1 MNWRSFDLNL
11 LVVFDAVMQ
20 DRNVTRAATRIG
32 MSQPAMS
39 HALSRLRRILK
50 DDLFIR
56 APEGMDPTARAERLA
71 TPVHQAL
78 QGLRLTLEDADLFVP
93 TEVERSFAIALN
105 TSTAFDLVAPLAA
118 IAAAEAPGV
127 VLDLSPAGTL
137 DLSDRLDRGELD
149 LALGAQAPPGER
161 FTDLRLLEDR
171 FIAVLRRDHPATRAD
186 GSLRMETL
194 AALPHVVISATGEE
208 TRFVDAELAKSGLTR
223 RVALHAPLSAVA
235 DALAQSDMV
244 AVLSER
250 AAQTLTRST
259 SVQLVP
265 LPFSGPTLVTAML
278 WHRRFDELP
287 AHRWLRGLVVRAA
300 RSLRGY
306 KQGTKPPV
314 GPERHNVFRLNPVAT
329 TKTSPNAVDLG
340 VRAQARR

>member
-127 VLDLSPAGTL
+127 VLHLSPAVRWIFPIVLTVVN
-137 DLSDRLDRGELD
+137 STSPS
-149 LALGAQAPPGER
+149 A
-161 FTDLRLLEDR
+161 
-171 FIAVLRRDHPATRAD
+171 LRRP
-186 GSLRMETL
+186 
-194 AALPHVVISATGEE
+194 PV
-208 TRFVDAELAKSGLTR
+208 SGLRICACSRTG
-223 RVALHAPLSAVA
+223 SS
-235 DALAQSDMV
+235 QSC
-244 AVLSER
+244 A
-250 AAQTLTRST
+250 
-259 SVQLVP
+259 
-265 LPFSGPTLVTAML
+265 
-278 WHRRFDELP
+278 
-287 AHRWLRGLVVRAA
+287 
-300 RSLRGY
+300 
-306 KQGTKPPV
+306 
-314 GPERHNVFRLNPVAT
+314 AT
-329 TKTSPNAVDLG
+329 TLPLG
-340 VRAQARR
+340 QTARYGWKHSRRYRTL